1 MLAIAPSRAPRGPQG
16 RPLIPLRARTH
27 AGRGRPHWYGRAIR
41 LTTIFDEHQ
50 LTFRDMARRT
60 NKGVMLNAT
69 KTVVSSGTTLVRINS
84 EPHAVQFIASTPTAA
99 TCRSP
104 FPILAVGTLAT
115 LCREEQSIH
124 PGCPHRRGPNR
135 AHCAQGGT
143 RAQCNTACPGHYR
156 RSMDFQSA
164 ARSFGTASG
173 RRHQTELPLTVP

>member
-99 TCRSP
+99 TYRPP

-115 LCREEQSIH
+115 LCSRSSRSTPVALIAEVPIGLIARKEEPEHNAIRPAPVITKGPWIFS
-124 PGCPHRRGPNR
+124 RR
-135 AHCAQGGT
+135 
-143 RAQCNTACPGHYR
+143 PGHLARPVADDTRPSYR
-156 RSMDFQSA
+156 
-164 ARSFGTASG
+164 
-173 RRHQTELPLTVP
+173 